1 MCSGTSFKRSSG
13 VIFKALFLLLLLVML
28 RYYYGLKLYMDEVHD
43 WLSFDGS
50 FARGLMSYDDLV
62 KVSPLCEDPDYLADH
77 VYLVEID
84 TNYLIHDDYGYKYP
98 VDKAVFI
105 RLTKRN
111 P

>member
-1 MCSGTSFKRSSG
+1 MK
-13 VIFKALFLLLLLVML
+13 
-28 RYYYGLKLYMDEVHD
+28 RYYYGLKLYMDEIHG

-62 KVSPLCEDPDYLADH
+62 KVSPPCGDPDYLADH
-77 VYLVEID
+77 AYLVEID
-84 TNYLIHDDYGYKYP
+84 TDYLIDENYGYKYP

-105 RLTKRN
+105 QLAKRN